1 MGCATIIKI
10 KIGVEEMHMASIKR
24 GALVASTLIL
34 IAIII
39 SACNQPY
46 SQQPSVTNT
55 PIDQSLFA
63 TPLNQTPSMSDVEVF
78 GTGTALAL
86 TGTPVGGVATQ
97 TPLAPVDLT
106 SQALAGTATPTPLV
120 FVTPLF
126 TSTATLAVSGT
137 NSGSDTGGTVPTSAP
152 YTGTRPATYTL
163 QKGEFPFCIARRFD
177 VDPAALLSLN
187 GLSSGDIYY
196 PNLTLK
202 IPQSGSFPGTRAL
215 RNHPATYTVSG
226 SDQTVSG
233 VACLFGDVDPAA
245 IAQAN
250 NISVSA
256 ALTSGQQLS
265 IP

>member
-1 MGCATIIKI
+1 
-10 KIGVEEMHMASIKR
+10 MASIKR

-34 IAIII
+34 IATII

-55 PIDQSLFA
+55 PIDPNSLFA
-63 TPLNQTPSMSDVEVF
+63 TPIGQTPSMSDVEIF

-86 TGTPVGGVATQ
+86 TGTPFANVVATQ
-97 TPLAPVDLT
+97 TLDPLATQDPNATV
-106 SQALAGTATPTPLV
+106 TPTPLV
-120 FVTPLF
+120 SLNPTF

-137 NSGSDTGGTVPTSAP
+137 QPTVGTLPTSVP
-152 YTGTRPATYTL
+152 VGSRPASYTL
-163 QKGEFPFCIARRFD
+163 QRGEFPYCIARRFD
-177 VDPAALLSLN
+177 LNPQELLTRN
-187 GLSSGDIYY
+187 GLTTAEAY
-196 PNLTLK
+196 NLATGTVLS

-215 RNHPATYTVSG
+215 RNHPTTYAVS
-226 SDQTVSG
+226 SSTETIYSI
-233 VACLFGDVDPAA
+233 ACLFGDVDPAA

-250 NISVSA
+250 NISPGS

>member
-1 MGCATIIKI
+1 
-10 KIGVEEMHMASIKR
+10 MASIKR

-55 PIDQSLFA
+55 PINQSYFS

-86 TGTPVGGVATQ
+86 TGTPVGGIATQ

-106 SQALAGTATPTPLV
+106 SQAYAGTATPTPLV
-120 FVTPLF
+120 YITPLL

-137 NSGSDTGGTVPTSAP
+137 NGGAYATLPTSAP
-152 YTGTRPATYTL
+152 YTGVRPATYTL
-163 QKGEFPFCIARRFD
+163 QRGEFPFCIARRFD
-177 VDPAALLSLN
+177 VDPDALLSLN

-215 RNHPATYTVSG
+215 RNHPATYTVS
-226 SDQTVSG
+226 SSNETVNG

-250 NISVSA
+250 GISQAA
-256 ALTSGQQLS
+256 ALTAGQQLS